1 MSAQRDLIRDKE
13 SKDASTVS
21 AEASPGKLKDERKCT
36 EWIAGFENMIST
48 TLGVNGVPLYYVIR
62 ENEATKPEWQNTFV
76 QKCISCAPL
85 TGPHFE
91 ADARKVHHLATSFTR
106 GETSEHWIKMHAK
119 KHNGR
124 LDLKALYAHYQG
136 AGNMTWRIGEATRL
150 RETLHYKN
158 EQSLLFTTFLY

>member
-1 MSAQRDLIRDKE
+1 MP
-13 SKDASTVS
+13 ST
-21 AEASPGKLKDERKCT
+21 
-36 EWIAGFENMIST
+36 I
-48 TLGVNGVPLYYVIR
+48 LGVNGVPLYYVIR
-62 ENEATKPEWQNTFV
+62 ENEATKPEWKNTFV

-119 KHNGR
+119 KHNGC

-136 AGNMTWRIGEATRL
+136 AGNRTRRIGEATCL
-150 RETLHYKN
+150 RETLDYKN
-158 EQSLLFTTFLY
+158 KRPLSFATFLSKVHHMFNLF